1 MMSSKN
7 QYGRGDGLGKRNEL
21 RPASKP
27 AFKRLT
33 FWLCQF
39 LICGGGV
46 FCAGKEANLE
56 ALINEQQVSE
66 EAFLSLKDGASF
78 NEVLKTLGS
87 AARHEFTIL
96 NTNVTCTLIGC
107 YVGRHKV
114 FQWLLFNNDVL
125 VKRPP
130 WIWCK
135 EKSDLPDGDMA
146 RVWKVIDARSKT
158 MEEIKSDFA
167 PLPYDKR
174 TAGEPMNILPA
185 LILTWP
191 LMKMAEPRLKR
202 KFLINRDLR
211 KRFDGCLARSGMTVE
226 QVDAI
231 YGKPQRVVFAK
242 DGRPVRIYGDGRDL
256 EEIGRECRFSFVS
269 VVFDANGRVMRVFS
283 DMFFDD
289 DWKQPVETEN
299 L

>member
-1 MMSSKN
+1 MCLKHV
-7 QYGRGDGLGKRNEL
+7 
-21 RPASKP
+21 
-27 AFKRLT
+27 T
-33 FWLCQF
+33 VCLC
-39 LICGGGV
+39 LLLVWGGGG
-46 FCAGKEANLE
+46 CSGKEATLK
-56 ALINEQQVSE
+56 ALINEQRVPE
-66 EAFLSLKDGASF
+66 EVFLSLKDGAAF
-78 NEVLKTLGS
+78 DEVRKTLGS
-87 AARHEFTIL
+87 AARHEFTIF
-96 NTNVTCTLIGC
+96 NTNETWTLIGC
-107 YVGRHKV
+107 YVGKQKT
-114 FQWLLFNNDVL
+114 FQWLLLKNDVL

-135 EKSDLPDGDMA
+135 EKSILPDGDMA
-146 RVWKVIDARSKT
+146 RVWKVINARSKT
-158 MEEIKSDFA
+158 MEEIKFDFA

-211 KRFDGCLARSGMTVE
+211 KRFDGCLIRSGMTAE

-231 YGKPQRVVFAK
+231 YGKPQRVFFAK

-256 EEIGRECRFSFVS
+256 EEIGGECRFSFVS
-269 VVFDANGRVMRVFS
+269 VVFDASGRGMRVFS

-289 DWKQPVETEN
+289 DWKKPSETETVKQ
-299 L
+299 